1 MAPSYNIRPENTLR
15 RAEDLIAVD
24 QKEAA
29 LQTLYDFITSK
40 RIRSVAPLDLEP
52 IALLFVELG
61 VDLRSG
67 KLVKDGLH
75 QYKKNVQ
82 SNDSGLESVETVVK
96 KFLEKAEAKLN
107 DAQLKANDVAAT
119 LEAEAAQLEA
129 DDEDEDDENRQIVV
143 SPEDV
148 LMSSVSTD
156 DTKDRS
162 DRELVV
168 PWLKFLW
175 EAYRT
180 VLDILR
186 NNSKLE
192 VGYAAVVSQAFG
204 FCVKYNRKTEFKRL
218 CEMLRTHLQ
227 TVTQKPAVKHQIENP
242 IDLSDP
248 DTLQRYLETRFNQLN
263 VSVRLELWQE
273 SFRTVEDVHTL
284 MTISKRQPKP
294 SMMVNYYDNL
304 AKIFNVSDNRLFHAA
319 ARQKFFSLFVQS
331 PIATDEELKH
341 YASMQLL
348 SVLSVPVTSSSKVDD
363 FAKRKDN
370 RLSMLLNLS
379 KVPTRESLLTQVAS
393 RNVLSIVDPALAKL
407 YELMEKDL
415 HPISFASQAKDIFAF
430 IESNKEFHMYIKP
443 LTSVIL
449 DKLFE
454 QISEVYE
461 TVKLDFLVKL
471 STFEGQFRLTPIEI
485 ESRLLAAASNNL
497 LSVKIDHEAK
507 VVSFKTDTL
516 ENSLLSSIPLNVSSR
531 IQYTPTEIIRTQLS
545 SLANTLRES
554 VRLIDPLA
562 SENEKTLKQKVSVRA
577 NAEFAEERQEV
588 LDRALL
594 LENRMKEV
602 AEIKRRD
609 EEAATKARYE
619 KLAAV
624 KKAEQERIEQET
636 AKRLEEKR
644 RKELEAIQKAEKK
657 KLLNEINAKGIIK
670 VDMDDIENLDGR
682 KLQKMQIEKLEQDR
696 RVLEERIEATAKRF
710 DYLERAQRRY
720 ELPMLQEDA
729 EGQKGREME
738 VYEEMKQK
746 LIANAKKE
754 HEEALKIKQRLARL
768 IPDYEAFVGQKEQA
782 LWEEYEK
789 KAAEANE
796 KFEAAKKQRIAEF
809 IAKKKAEFEEQQKSL
824 AQAEERLQ
832 KEAAEWEAKMT
843 NLKYADKLKLKRAGQ
858 WPPVPPAHLQ
868 KYIQKEIK

>member
-15 RAEDLIAVD
+15 RAEDLIAVG
-24 QKEAA
+24 QKDAA
-29 LQTLYDFITSK
+29 LQTLYDFVSSK
-40 RIRSVAPLDLEP
+40 RARSVVPADLEP
-52 IALLFVELG
+52 IALLFVDLG
-61 VDLRSG
+61 VELRSG

-82 SNDSGLESVETVVK
+82 GNEYGFQSVETVVK
-96 KFLEKAEAKLN
+96 KFLDKAESKLN
-107 DAQLKANDVAAT
+107 DAQLKADDVAAT
-119 LEAEAAQLEA
+119 LEAEAAQFEE
-129 DDEDEDDENRQIVV
+129 DDEDGEDDENRRVV
-143 SPEDV
+143 ISPEDV

-186 NNSKLE
+186 NNAKLE

-227 TVTQKPAVKHQIENP
+227 TVTQKSATKHQIENP

-304 AKIFNVSDNRLFHAA
+304 AKIFSVSDNRLFHAA

-331 PIATDEELKH
+331 PIATDAELKH
-341 YASMQLL
+341 YASLQLL
-348 SVLSVPVTSSSKVDD
+348 SVLAVPVNLSSKTDD
-363 FAKRKDN
+363 FIKRKNN
-370 RLSMLLNLS
+370 RLAILLNLS
-379 KVPTRESLLTQVAS
+379 KVPTRESLLEQVAS
-393 RNVLSIVDPALAKL
+393 RNVLSIVDPVLAKL
-407 YELMEKDL
+407 YKLMEKDL
-415 HPISFASQAKDIFAF
+415 HPISFASEAKGIFQYF
-430 IESNKEFHMYIKP
+430 EENKEFHMYIKP

-454 QISEVYE
+454 QISQVYE

-471 STFEGQFRLTPIEI
+471 STFEGQFKLTPIEI
-485 ESRLLAAASNNL
+485 ETHLLRAAASNL
-497 LSVKIDHEAK
+497 LSVKIDHEAR
-507 VVSFKTDTL
+507 VISFKADTL
-516 ENSLLSSIPLNVSSR
+516 ENSLLSSIPLNVSNKVQS
-531 IQYTPTEIIRTQLS
+531 TPTDLIRSHLS
-545 SLANTLRES
+545 TLAKTLRES
-554 VRLIDPLA
+554 VRLIDPLVVQ
-562 SENEKTLKQKVSVRA
+562 EEEDLKQKISVRA
-577 NAEFAEERQEV
+577 NAEFAEEKQEI
-588 LDRALL
+588 LDRATI
-594 LENRMKEV
+594 LENRQKEA

-609 EEAATKARYE
+609 EEAAAKARYE

-624 KKAEQERIEQET
+624 KKAEQERVEQET

-670 VDMDDIENLDGR
+670 LDMDAMEKLDGR
-682 KLQKMQIEKLEQDR
+682 ELQKMQIDKLEQDR
-696 RVLEERIEATAKRF
+696 KVLEERIEATAKRF
-710 DYLERAQRRY
+710 DYIERAQRKY
-720 ELPMLQEDA
+720 EIPLLEPEA
-729 EGQKGREME
+729 EAQKSRELE
-738 VYEEMKQK
+738 VYAEMKEK

-754 HEEALKIKQRLARL
+754 HEESLKIKQRLSRL
-768 IPDYEAFVGQKEQA
+768 IPDYEQFVSQREKAEREAYEAKAKEA
-782 LWEEYEK
+782 R
-789 KAAEANE
+789 E
-796 KFEAAKKQRIAEF
+796 KFEQAKQERIAAF
-809 IAKKKAEFEEQQKSL
+809 VAKKKAEFEQEQK
-824 AQAEERLQ
+824 AMANADERHR
-832 KEAAEWEAKMT
+832 KEAAEWES
-843 NLKYADKLKLKRAGQ
+843 NLKNMTFTERMKLKRAGQ

-868 KYIQKEIK
+868 KYISLKL